1 MAAKKTTK
9 AAVTAGENR
18 VDTFIPR
25 GQANEE
31 PDLLI
36 AVNGVNYQMPKGK
49 RSNIPES
56 VAWEYKRAMLAQEL
70 QDKRIQELIEKA
82 QENKI

>member
-36 AVNGVNYQMPKGK
+36 AVNGVNYQMPNKDRK
-49 RSNIPES
+49 PFEEVVSF
-56 VAWEYKRAMLAQEL
+56 
-70 QDKRIQELIEKA
+70 EKYSIH
-82 QENKI
+82 EN